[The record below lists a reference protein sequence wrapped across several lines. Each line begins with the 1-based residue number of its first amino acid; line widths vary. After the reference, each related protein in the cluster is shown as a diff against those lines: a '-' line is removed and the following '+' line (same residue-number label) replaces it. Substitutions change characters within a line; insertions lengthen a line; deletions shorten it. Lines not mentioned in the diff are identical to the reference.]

1 MSNYFGFI
9 DETGVLHNDPDQRF
23 FAIGLLKC
31 EDTSALYEELR
42 TLKNRAESKLDL
54 ERQTKGL
61 PVKKGCFEFK
71 FSSITPGRTSFIMNL
86 SIYISSLSSY
96 SFAVS

>member
-1 MSNYFGFI
+1 MNNYFGFI

-42 TLKNRAESKLDL
+42 MLKNRTESKLDL
-54 ERQTKGL
+54 ERQIKGL

-71 FSSITPGRTSFIMNL
+71 FSSITRGSHEFYYDLINL
-86 SIYISSLSSY
+86 YFEFTEL
-96 SFAVS
+96 